1 MPLSSVVEEEEE
13 YFTVLW
19 ELVVDRVNFQTEVVV
34 VSGEGLGGH
43 AL

>member
-1 MPLSSVVEEEEE
+1 MPLSRLVEEEEE
-13 YFTVLW
+13 DLTVFR

-34 VSGEGLGGH
+34 VSRESLGGH